1 MPDNREVRQPGQ
13 STNQAQSAQ
22 QESARQIQ
30 EQLEQELHAVADNEL
45 QKRRLA
51 KNLTDAVKDADVSAG
66 EQRRST
72 HLRSQGTPH
81 EVSENERQQ
90 LRKDLVRVLKAVEQ
104 GVIEAP
110 SEANKAVLLHLNE
123 FIGRQLNE
131 NNSAF
136 IQPLVAK
143 LLESNQTAE
152 DLQAQFETLKAEFGV
167 FSPDLVRKV
176 SEAMVQ
182 SADDGKL
189 AVDGERAREMFADDT
204 ENQPDMRGDSGEAV
218 SREMWQTYYQSFF
231 GDDPEDRKVINALY
245 SADKL
250 KDFVS
255 ERKERVGR
263 DFQQTNN
270 RHPSDEELW
279 RLTSED
285 VEREIVLRFSKLYLR
300 VDKQRPNEPFEQIA
314 SQGGLYD
321 SIQIV
326 QIQMLRA
333 LEQLGEK
340 ISRMSGDEYQTSFG
354 EMKFFRRFSKQEL
367 DEKVVQVKEIKDKNG
382 NVIEKAGTK
391 TVRQYKIQPVAGAK
405 QVESI
410 QEFLDDVHTMVEHE
424 VATRAYLHNVKLAF
438 MRPAGEG
445 GFWGG
450 LARYAE
456 QMPSTDIDSMMHL
469 PDSHLFMS
477 AYRLYVKYLEEE
489 FAVIDW
495 KHQPNMF
502 SPDFFNNRTAI
513 EQRVRVDLK
522 RLFPDELKNEM
533 NWRLDR
539 AMSMGI
545 GLAKGVLLTEAEIA
559 AWAEPH
565 LNMENGKA
573 TFTSMYTND
582 GVATA
587 TLNPQ
592 HHFLRWQTEGAKKG
606 PLIFLPLIGMGGKI
620 DKSFMRGHWDHRVMW
635 EMAQKFR
642 DSYMSGKGAFKDGK
656 GGRPEGEKLFIDFM
670 PNFAKV
676 GGYFTRGGWRADHEI
691 AGSLHYKVDAQ
702 THAKTLDVMRSWKAL
717 ENIGYE
723 ALVPLTRV
731 GGFKLS
737 TELRQYLFTK
747 YISGTGASGMNEEA
761 YFKGLNAKS
770 ETERNEFFIQHVFAN
785 LLIQRMPTKLI
796 RIERDRQSDNGIRAW
811 EKVRASIPG
820 CTADQMNSRMQNLMM
835 VESKV
840 RIDTSRKMNEYLQR
854 HGGEQ
859 DLSQLS
865 INDYRVDEERI
876 RKVLTAAQVDAAEI
890 NATVV
895 LFQKIQEYTFSGV
908 MGKRYVDEF
917 ATKLKN
923 KEFPFSIG
931 VEEVDPSFLALR
943 AAGQRV
949 LARALG
955 DTGQVESNVYGT
967 MTKYI
972 ESLQPISLD
981 PKHDTSEL
989 VKMLHTMHHT
999 IEGIHGHEQ
1008 AAKIVTAMASMTI
1021 AYFKKDSIA
1030 KNLFTQIGTVSRKN
1044 SLAAEFAGTFRGVWE
1059 WDNGDVDNFIF
1070 QLERMKLLPKEA
1082 LDLGDESLVTIENK
1096 KLLGIIPYKRTV
1108 RAMELNSDG
1117 NPVMED
1123 KKFLGLI
1130 PYKSAVR
1137 KEQHHYLSG
1146 QDLRKNFGAT
1156 KADLAMEIVNRWV
1169 PLALAA
1175 IMYTLMT
1182 KAFKENE
1189 KK

>member
-13 STNQAQSAQ
+13 STNQAQSVQ

-30 EQLEQELHAVADNEL
+30 DQLEQELRAVADNEL
-45 QKRRLA
+45 EKRRLA
-51 KNLTDAVKDADVSAG
+51 KDLVDAVKDADVNAG

-81 EVSENERQQ
+81 EVSESERQQ
-90 LRKDLVRVLKAVEQ
+90 LRRDLVRVLKAVEQ
-104 GVIEAP
+104 GVIQAP

-123 FIGRQLNE
+123 TIGRQLNE

-143 LLESNQTAE
+143 LLESNLSVA
-152 DLQAQFETLKAEFGV
+152 DLQSQFETLKAEFGV

-182 SADDGKL
+182 SADEGKL
-189 AVDGERAREMFADDT
+189 AVDGQQAREMFMDDAA
-204 ENQPDMRGDSGEAV
+204 NQQDIMQDAREPI

-245 SADKL
+245 STEKL
-250 KDFVS
+250 KELISD
-255 ERKERVGR
+255 RKERVGH
-263 DFQQTNN
+263 DFQQTNH

-333 LEQLGEK
+333 LEQMGEK
-340 ISRMSGDEYQTSFG
+340 ISRMSASEYESQFG

-367 DEKVVQVKEIKDKNG
+367 DEKVVTRTKEIKDKNG
-382 NVIEKAGTK
+382 KVIQPAETK

-450 LARYAE
+450 LSRYAE
-456 QMPSTDIDSMMHL
+456 QMPATDIDSMMHL

-573 TFTSMYTND
+573 TFTSIYTND
-582 GVATA
+582 TAATA
-587 TLNPQ
+587 ALNPQ

-620 DKSFMRGHWDHRVMW
+620 DKRFMRGHWDHRVMW

-642 DSYMSGKGAFKDGK
+642 DSYMSGKGAFA
-656 GGRPEGEKLFIDFM
+656 GRDPDEKLFIDFM

-691 AGSLHYKVDAQ
+691 AGALHYTVDAQ
-702 THAKTLDVMRSWKAL
+702 THTKTLDSLRSWKAL

-723 ALVPLTRV
+723 ALLPLTRV
-731 GGFKLS
+731 GSFKL
-737 TELRQYLFTK
+737 TPELRSYLFVK
-747 YISGTGASGMNEEA
+747 YMAGNGTT
-761 YFKGLNAKS
+761 GLDAESYYKS
-770 ETERNEFFIQHVFAN
+770 LNGKDEKDKDDFFMQHVFAH
-785 LLIQRMPTKLI
+785 LLVQRMPTKLI
-796 RIERDRQSDNGIRAW
+796 RIERDRQADNGIRAW
-811 EKVRASIPG
+811 EKVRALMPG
-820 CTADQMNSRMQNLMM
+820 CSAEQMNSRMQNLMM

-840 RIDTSRKMNEYLQR
+840 RFETSRKMNEYLQR
-854 HGGEQ
+854 HGGDQ
-859 DLSQLS
+859 DLSQLA
-865 INDYRVDEERI
+865 IDDYKVDEERI
-876 RKVLTAAQVDAAEI
+876 RQVLTAASVDLAEI
-890 NATVV
+890 NATVT
-895 LFQKIQEYTFSGV
+895 LFQKIQQYTFSGE
-908 MGKRYVDEF
+908 MGKRRIDGF
-917 ATKLKN
+917 AKKLKN

-931 VEEVDPSFLALR
+931 VEEIDPSFLALR

-955 DTGQVESNVYGT
+955 DTGQVETNVYGT
-967 MTKYI
+967 MNKYI
-972 ESLQPISLD
+972 EALQSVALN

-989 VKMLHTMHHT
+989 LKMLHTMHHT
-999 IEGIHGHEQ
+999 VEGIHGHDQ
-1008 AAKIVTAMASMTI
+1008 AAKIVTAMASITI

-1030 KNLFTQIGTVSRKN
+1030 KNLFTQLGTVSRKN

-1082 LDLGDESLVTIENK
+1082 LDLGDESMVEIVNK
-1096 KLLGIIPYKRTV
+1096 KLFGIIPYKQT
-1108 RAMELNSDG
+1108 
-1117 NPVMED
+1117 
-1123 KKFLGLI
+1123 KKQE
-1130 PYKSAVR
+1130 A
-1137 KEQHHYLSG
+1137 HHYLTG
-1146 QDLRKNFGAT
+1146 KDLRENFGAT
-1156 KADLAMEIVNRWV
+1156 KGDIALEVINRWV

-1175 IMYTLMT
+1175 MMYTLMT
-1182 KAFKENE
+1182 KALKENE

>member
-189 AVDGERAREMFADDT
+189 AVDGERAREMFADDA

-255 ERKERVGR
+255 ERKERVGH

-367 DEKVVQVKEIKDKNG
+367 DEKVVHVKEIKDKNG

-737 TELRQYLFTK
+737 TELRQYLFDK
-747 YISGTGASGMNEEA
+747 YISGNGASGTNAES

-770 ETERNEFFIQHVFAN
+770 EKDREDFFMQHVFAN

-876 RKVLTAAQVDAAEI
+876 SQVLTAAQVDAAEI
-890 NATVV
+890 NATIV
-895 LFQKIQEYTFSGV
+895 LFQKIHDYTYSGA

-1008 AAKIVTAMASMTI
+1008 AAKIVTAMASITI

-1030 KNLFTQIGTVSRKN
+1030 KNTFTKLGTIGRVN
-1044 SLAAEFAGTFRGVWE
+1044 SLAAEFSGTFKGVWE
-1059 WDNGDVDNFIF
+1059 WETADVDNFIF
-1070 QLERMKLLPKEA
+1070 ELERANLLPKA
-1082 LDLGDESLVTIENK
+1082 AFDLGGEGDVEIEN
-1096 KLLGIIPYKRTV
+1096 
-1108 RAMELNSDG
+1108 
-1117 NPVMED
+1117 
-1123 KKFLGLI
+1123 KKFLGLF
-1130 PYKSAVR
+1130 PYKKTTSQ
-1137 KEQHHYLSG
+1137 KSHGYLTG
-1146 QDLRKNFGAT
+1146 PDLRRHFGAT
-1156 KADLAMEIVNRWV
+1156 KKDQGLEILNKYV
-1169 PLALAA
+1169 PIFLAA
-1175 IMYTLMT
+1175 MLYTFIS
-1182 KAFKENE
+1182 KAAKEATE